1 MALYIFFFKSID
13 GVRVESNEPFPARCE
28 TCGRVARGVVGRDV
42 MSENALRIFDPIVGS
57 DLKEQ
62 RVCIRFCYNLGMN
75 ASKTHETLRDAF
87 GEYAM
92 SRTQVY
98 TWFSKFKNGVMSTED
113 AKRTGRPTTI
123 KTDTNL
129 NRVKE
134 LIRSDNSLSVR
145 EISEKLN
152 ISLGSVQR
160 ILNDLNLRAA
170 ERYPNGRAPRRKV
183 RPKIKPKDD

>member
-1 MALYIFFFKSID
+1 
-13 GVRVESNEPFPARCE
+13 
-28 TCGRVARGVVGRDV
+28 
-42 MSENALRIFDPIVGS
+42 MSENVCRILDPIVGS

-62 RVCIRFCYNLGMN
+62 RVCIKFCYKIGLN
-75 ASKTHETLRDAF
+75 ASKTHEMLKEAF

-98 TWFSKFKNGVMSTED
+98 TWFSKFKNGVMSTDD

-134 LIRSDNSLSVR
+134 LIISDNSLSVR
-145 EISEKLN
+145 EISDKLK

-170 ERYPNGRAPRRKV
+170 ERYPDGRAPRKKV
-183 RPKIKPKDD
+183 RPKIKPEGD